1 MTGWYSFTSQR
12 LASVEFADSTL
23 WGATQFLKLTGTAA
37 AETISGDTLINANDV
52 IDGGAGNDTLI
63 GYAGVDTLIGGT
75 GDDTLY
81 AQSSV
86 GYNTNGTATTA
97 DDLTGGTGNDYLV
110 GTGGANIYRYNL
122 GDGADTINAA
132 GDSNVAGAAVDK
144 LILGVGIAA
153 ANITLTRTSN
163 DLIIKFSNAGDQI
176 TLTGWYSY
184 VSQQLTSITFSDGS
198 VFSFLSLAGTADI
211 DFMMGTGGADSLN
224 GGMSGGLGNDIYLV
238 DNIGDIV
245 TEALNAGA
253 DTVNT
258 SLTYVLGANV
268 ENLTLTGTT
277 AINGT
282 GNADNN
288 IIIGSD
294 GNNLIDGLVGNDTM
308 KGGLG
313 NDTYNIDVLTDVVT
327 ENLNEGTDL
336 INVTV
341 AVAGGTY
348 TVAANVENATL
359 TNTVAYNLTGNAL
372 DNVLIGNAAA
382 NTLIGGAGNDTLD
395 GLGGIDSMSG
405 GLGNDTYVL
414 DVAGDVI
421 NELAGEG
428 TDTVKT
434 VFTYSLTSTLENLTL
449 LGAAA
454 INGTGNTFDNVL
466 IGNSAINTLSGNDG
480 NDTLDGA
487 GAADILIGGLGNDT
501 YVVDVATDA
510 ITEAL
515 NAGTDLVQSSAASY
529 ALAVNIENLTLTGT
543 GAINGTG
550 NALANTIVGNTAANI
565 IDGGTGIDTLT
576 GGLGNDT
583 YIVDTTTDVINELLN
598 QGIDTIQSTATFSLA
613 NFAYIENITLTGAAV
628 INATGNALD
637 NVITGNSAA
646 NVLTGGA
653 GNDTYVVAATN
664 DTIAEL
670 LNEGVDIV
678 QSSVTFSLAAIAHL
692 ENLTLT
698 GAAIIN
704 GTGNALDNILIGNSA
719 ANVLTGNDGNDTLDG
734 LGGIDNMS
742 GGLGN
747 DIYVVDLATDVV
759 TETLSAGIDTIQSS
773 VTLASLAANVENLIL
788 TGSGAINGVGN
799 ALDNLLTGNTGAN
812 SISGGDG
819 NDTIDGGTGIDTM
832 AGGAGNDVYFVNVAT
847 DVVTEVLNEGTD
859 TINSAVT
866 FSLDLLTNVEN
877 LTLTGTT
884 AINGTGNSLNNTLT
898 GGNGNNI
905 LTGGTGMDVLTG
917 GLGADTFDFNLITE
931 SLVGAGRDIIADFNR
946 VQLDKIDLSTIDADS
961 VLAND
966 QAFLSS
972 ILTNG
977 AFTAIG
983 QLRLVGDILS
993 GNTDSNFATSEFE
1006 IQLTGVTSLVGAD
1019 FVL

>member
-1 MTGWYSFTSQR
+1 MIG
-12 LASVEFADSTL
+12 L
-23 WGATQFLKLTGTAA
+23 
-37 AETISGDTLINANDV
+37 
-52 IDGGAGNDTLI
+52 AGNDNLTGGI
-63 GYAGVDTLIGGT
+63 GVDTLIGGT

-81 AQSSV
+81 AQSGV

-97 DDLTGGTGNDYLV
+97 DDLTGGTGNDYLA

-144 LILGVGIAA
+144 LILGAGITAA
-153 ANITLTRTSN
+153 STTLMRSGN
-163 DLIIKFSNAGDQI
+163 DLIIKFTNAGDQI
-176 TLTGWYSY
+176 LMTGWYSY
-184 VSQQLTSITFSDGS
+184 TSQQLTSITFSDGS
-198 VFSFLSLAGTADI
+198 ISSFLGLVGTAGNDYL
-211 DFMMGTGGADSLN
+211 MGTTGADTLT
-224 GGMSGGLGNDIYLV
+224 GGLGNDRYFV
-238 DNIGDIV
+238 DHASDVVIESLNEGTDTV
-245 TEALNAGA
+245 VSSLTHTLALN
-253 DTVNT
+253 
-258 SLTYVLGANV
+258 L

-336 INVTV
+336 VNV
-341 AVAGGTY
+341 AVAVSGGTY

-382 NTLIGGAGNDTLD
+382 NTLIGGAGNDILD
-395 GLGGIDSMSG
+395 GLGGIDNMSG

-428 TDTVKT
+428 IDTVKT

-454 INGTGNTFDNVL
+454 LNGTGNAFDNVL
-466 IGNSAINTLSGNDG
+466 IGNSAINTLTGNDG

-487 GAADILIGGLGNDT
+487 GDADILIGGLGNDT

-515 NAGTDLVQSSAASY
+515 NAGTDRVQSTAASY
-529 ALAVNIENLTLTGT
+529 TLAINVENLTLIGA

-550 NALANTIVGNTAANI
+550 NALNNTILGNAAANI
-565 IDGGTGIDTLT
+565 IDGGTGIDAVT

-583 YIVDTTTDVINELLN
+583 YIVDTTTDVITELLN
-598 QGIDTIQSTATFSLA
+598 EGIDTIQSTVSFSLA
-613 NFAYIENITLTGAAV
+613 NYAYIENITLTGAAL

-637 NVITGNSAA
+637 NVITGNSAV

-653 GNDTYVVAATN
+653 GNDTYMVAATN
-664 DTIAEL
+664 DTITEL
-670 LNEGVDIV
+670 TNGGSDTV
-678 QSSVTFSLAAIAHL
+678 QSSVTFSLAAIANL

-698 GAAIIN
+698 GTSIIN
-704 GTGNALDNILIGNSA
+704 GTGNALDNILVGNSA
-719 ANVLTGNDGNDTLDG
+719 ANALTGNDGNDTLDG
-734 LGGIDNMS
+734 MGGIDNMS

-759 TETLSAGIDTIQSS
+759 AEALNAGTDTIQSS
-773 VTLASLAANVENLIL
+773 VTLTTLAANVENLIL

-799 ALDNLLTGNTGAN
+799 ALDNVLTGNTGAN
-812 SISGGDG
+812 SISGDAG

-832 AGGAGNDVYFVNVAT
+832 VGGAGNDVYFVNVAT
-847 DVVTEVLNEGTD
+847 DVVTELLNEGTD

-866 FSLDLLTNVEN
+866 FSLDLLTNLEN

-884 AINGTGNSLNNTLT
+884 AINGTGNALNNTLI

-905 LTGGTGMDVLTG
+905 LTGGTGMDALTG
-917 GLGADTFDFNLITE
+917 GLGADTFDFNIVLE
-931 SLVGAGRDIIADFNR
+931 SLVGASRDIISDFSR

-972 ILTNG
+972 ILTSG
-977 AFTAIG
+977 AFTTIG

-1006 IQLTGVTSLVGAD
+1006 IQLTGVTTLAGTD
-1019 FVL
+1019 FIL